1 MLNSYTYITVYN
13 HFVLTDDQYKLHFKY
28 QNDTVYVLN
37 SIWQSMFINFLV
49 YEGSESGIFSK
60 EISNIT
66 P

>member
-37 SIWQSMFINFLV
+37 SIWQNMFINFLV
-49 YEGSESGIFSK
+49 YEGSESGIFNK